1 MAFYPWDLGSFSL
14 LAEVPRGERKMRG
27 KEETSAG
34 LRCVSSHA
42 CTGLSSHACTGL
54 SLTISNLLVTCFT
67 TFRTCLRYDNR
78 GLRNFQRKVS
88 TGHAHSTFNETDF
101 ENQYVSTT
109 SMVGDLTKE
118 RVGRR
123 QRSLSFLPFFS
134 CHERPLLA
142 GKDSSFWHY
151 QC

>member
-1 MAFYPWDLGSFSL
+1 MGIYPWDLGSFSL
-14 LAEVPRGERKMRG
+14 LAEVSRGERKMIG

-42 CTGLSSHACTGL
+42 CAGL

-109 SMVGDLTKE
+109 SMVGDLTKD

>member
-1 MAFYPWDLGSFSL
+1 MAIYPCDLGSFSL
-14 LAEVPRGERKMRG
+14 LTEVPRGERKMIG

-34 LRCVSSHA
+34 LRCV
-42 CTGLSSHACTGL
+42 SSHACTGL

-67 TFRTCLRYDNR
+67 TFRTCLRDDNR

-142 GKDSSFWHY
+142 GKDSSF
-151 QC
+151 

>member
-1 MAFYPWDLGSFSL
+1 MAIYPCDLGSFSL
-14 LAEVPRGERKMRG
+14 LTEVPRGERKMIG

-34 LRCVSSHA
+34 LRCV
-42 CTGLSSHACTGL
+42 SSHACTGL

-88 TGHAHSTFNETDF
+88 TRHAHSTFNETDF

-109 SMVGDLTKE
+109 SMVGDLTKD